1 MLQSEFVKFLM
12 SVLKWEFNSSP
23 NFALLFSPIK
33 QLLCTSLAQTLYTLV
48 EKKPLKWTFLRLEC
62 SGQNLSNS
70 SCQFWNDKSIPYQIF
85 HHSSVLSKLT
95 PLYLFSSNNIY
106 FDQKDPI
113 KVKTLE
119 TFECSGQN
127 LSNASCQFWNDK
139 LIPLQNFHHS
149 SLP

>member
-1 MLQSEFVKFLM
+1 M

-48 EKKPLKWTFLRLEC
+48 EKKPLKWTFSRLEC